1 MLSRVAS
8 KAVASPSW
16 ARPVQMRAL
25 STTQTNNA
33 EERDEKNF
41 PRRQR
46 PIHTPPVRHHWIP
59 ESYFAFMH
67 QKTGVTGGY
76 VLPATVLTA
85 LLSKEMWVMEHEFY
99 TIPALLI
106 VWGGIAR
113 AMKTSGTIQMIDDAV
128 DAEEAQFKAI
138 RQDEIDKCK
147 AEIAS
152 EEKAQYMATSYEEL
166 IAAKKEAVG
175 LQLEAAYRARLQD
188 AYTQVKKRL
197 DYQLEISNVLRRAEQ
212 KHMVDWII
220 GSVRKAITPK
230 QEEEALKKC
239 VADLKALA

>member
-1 MLSRVAS
+1 
-8 KAVASPSW
+8 
-16 ARPVQMRAL
+16 MRAL

-99 TIPALLI
+99 TIPGKFENAHSVKFYEI
-106 VWGGIAR
+106 YV
-113 AMKTSGTIQMIDDAV
+113 KMIPK
-128 DAEEAQFKAI
+128 FTKF
-138 RQDEIDKCK
+138 
-147 AEIAS
+147 
-152 EEKAQYMATSYEEL
+152 SYSSPHCLGWNCQSHED
-166 IAAKKEAVG
+166 
-175 LQLEAAYRARLQD
+175 QWHH
-188 AYTQVKKRL
+188 
-197 DYQLEISNVLRRAEQ
+197 SN
-212 KHMVDWII
+212 D
-220 GSVRKAITPK
+220 
-230 QEEEALKKC
+230 
-239 VADLKALA
+239 

>member
-1 MLSRVAS
+1 
-8 KAVASPSW
+8 
-16 ARPVQMRAL
+16 MRAL

-99 TIPALLI
+99 TIPGKFENAHSVEFYEI
-106 VWGGIAR
+106 YV
-113 AMKTSGTIQMIDDAV
+113 KMIPK
-128 DAEEAQFKAI
+128 FTKF
-138 RQDEIDKCK
+138 
-147 AEIAS
+147 
-152 EEKAQYMATSYEEL
+152 SYSSPHCLGWNCQSHE
-166 IAAKKEAVG
+166 
-175 LQLEAAYRARLQD
+175 D
-188 AYTQVKKRL
+188 
-197 DYQLEISNVLRRAEQ
+197 
-212 KHMVDWII
+212 
-220 GSVRKAITPK
+220 
-230 QEEEALKKC
+230 
-239 VADLKALA
+239 